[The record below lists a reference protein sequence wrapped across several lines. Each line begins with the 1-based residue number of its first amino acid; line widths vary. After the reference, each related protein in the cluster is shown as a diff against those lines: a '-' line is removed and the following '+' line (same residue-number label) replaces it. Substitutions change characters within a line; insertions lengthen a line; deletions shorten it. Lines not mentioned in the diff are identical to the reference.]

1 MYDQI
6 LAIKQT
12 QCLKNM
18 QLDVNLIFDDAHS
31 ALLAV
36 VQEGNYQGKKQKV
49 IRRLYRNSIQTTA

>member
-18 QLDVNLIFDDAHS
+18 QLDVNLIFDDAHP